1 MATETRIYTVSE
13 LADNGDTTAQHLVRA
28 ASQAQAIRAVCSER
42 FIAEVATQD
51 ELVSLAGAGKKVLDA
66 SAA

>member
-13 LADNGDTTAQHLVRA
+13 LADNGDTNAQHLVRA
-28 ASQAQAIRAVCSER
+28 ASQAQAIRAVVSER

-51 ELVSLAGAGKKVLDA
+51 ELVQLAGSGKKVLEA
-66 SAA
+66 STA